1 MKFKIAV
8 ISIAAILLIALIVF
22 FAMQYTPSNVLN
34 YVRAANL
41 EIDDGVLTVPAKYTV
56 IEPEAL
62 NGRIEFSAVI
72 IEGET
77 DIGSRAFYNCTS
89 LSRVVIKA
97 SCDIGEEAFAD
108 CPSLKEIE
116 VLSSGGSCADNAFS
130 GHAGAVVSCY
140 RGSEVWE
147 VARRADMSVIELD

>member
-8 ISIAAILLIALIVF
+8 ISIAAILLIALVVF

-41 EIDDGVLTVPAKYTV
+41 EIDGGVLTVPAKYTV
-56 IEPEAL
+56 IESGAF
-62 NGRIEFSAVI
+62 NGRIEFDTVI
-72 IEGET
+72 IEGKA

-89 LSRVVIKA
+89 LSRVVIKE

-108 CPSLKEIE
+108 CPMLKEIE
-116 VLSSGGSCADNAFS
+116 VLSPGGSCADNAFS
-130 GHAGAVVSCY
+130 GHGGAVVSCY
-140 RGSEVWE
+140 SGSEAWE